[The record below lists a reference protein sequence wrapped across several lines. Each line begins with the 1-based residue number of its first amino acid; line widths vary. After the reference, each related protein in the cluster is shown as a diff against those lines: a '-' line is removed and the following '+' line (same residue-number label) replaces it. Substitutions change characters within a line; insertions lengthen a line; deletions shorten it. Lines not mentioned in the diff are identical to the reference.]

1 MRRPFENRGDTEARR
16 PGIGFR
22 VSPVPRFV
30 ARLWLVSL
38 VAVVA
43 AGCGVLSAE
52 EQLLTRFFEASRL
65 HDTTMVAA
73 LSSVTFNPRTEG
85 VVEDFD
91 VQDVQDEGD
100 AKRVTVRASVRQLSG
115 SRSDRTL
122 VFRIVRKGDR
132 WFIAA
137 IGAPT

>member
-1 MRRPFENRGDTEARR
+1 
-16 PGIGFR
+16 
-22 VSPVPRFV
+22 VPRCLG
-30 ARLWLVSL
+30 A
-38 VAVVA
+38 AVCRFHVLA
-43 AGCGVLSAE
+43 AILILSAACGVLSAE
-52 EQLLTRFFEASRL
+52 EQLLMRFFEASRL
-65 HDTTMVAA
+65 HDTTMVAT

-91 VQDVQDEGD
+91 VQDVEDEGD

-132 WFIAA
+132 PFIVG
-137 IGAPT
+137 IGQP